1 MAYVISQYNVLFF
14 IQQVV
19 TLFLIPIS
27 AYKSIN
33 CQFLLQG
40 GNIVYHYT
48 IIVWEQEI
56 RYSSM
61 TRDEAFVGPID
72 TCPST
77 RVSNSKDIHSGVCHF
92 NILQGNS
99 ICVPPRPQSHHSS
112 SDNQMQ
118 RKMTVQ
124 GLIAKLCPSE
134 KQLSIRQRTDR
145 QTDHEYQIIYSA
157 ESI

>member
-1 MAYVISQYNVLFF
+1 MSSFSSNKSWHYFWSQYPPTNRLIANFF
-14 IQQVV
+14 
-19 TLFLIPIS
+19 FREEIS
-27 AYKSIN
+27 CI
-33 CQFLLQG
+33 
-40 GNIVYHYT
+40 T

-56 RYSSM
+56 RSSST

-92 NILQGNS
+92 IILQGNS

-124 GLIAKLCPSE
+124 GFIAKLCPSE